1 MDLGEP
7 GFNSGWK
14 QVMDPISK
22 SNVIEDELVNIPGSK
37 YAVPVFRWVPSIGIT
52 DIEFLNSSKL
62 GEKYANNI
70 FVGDIGAETNGY
82 LFPS

>member
-37 YAVPVFRWVPSIGIT
+37 YAVPVFR
-52 DIEFLNSSKL
+52 
-62 GEKYANNI
+62 
-70 FVGDIGAETNGY
+70 
-82 LFPS
+82 